1 MKTKRIFVRI
11 SVLFVALVFP
21 FSAARLCAAA
31 GETVVIGQLKFT
43 ALGDVSCKVE
53 AADKGSIS
61 GAIVIPATAE
71 INGKSYIVTT
81 IAGSAFESCKE
92 ITSVTIESNYL
103 KTIGQR
109 AFLYCSGIS
118 DTIFIPESMDGGS
131 SIGIYAFANIFAP
144 IKFLSATPPT
154 LDVSNGLYPQF
165 RDAKHKITIP
175 CRSMATYLA
184 NAGWAANGDLLYDPC
199 YAYEMDFE
207 GLHYSFTSFSTAT
220 LKGLADG
227 ASLEVLDI
235 PATVSCNDLTYN
247 VTAIADS
254 AFIGNSVITK
264 LAIPSTVET
273 IGVRAFNVCTGL
285 VSIQFAQE
293 GVLATVKDRAF
304 LGCKNIKDTVIIPAS
319 IAKIEPYAFAD
330 WTSLDALQFA
340 GTTPPSLVIAGGV
353 YGQFRDNRAT
363 PYKLLIPCN
372 SRNVYTANEGWG
384 TFASRIEDP
393 CVESTFTDGLLSYSL
408 LLGNSVKVDSFASG
422 VSATKLDVPS
432 KVTHK
437 ANTYYITSIGVQAFK
452 GKNLTSVSIPS
463 TVVEIESQAFANNY
477 LLEVVTFSEGLSII
491 RNGAFLNDEKIG
503 RIELPSTVT
512 SIEYSAFGGNTS
524 IDTAFIY
531 SSTPPV
537 IGQTNPF
544 AGSYPIV
551 VACGSLTDYL
561 NADSWKKCSD
571 PGLLGRLV
579 SGCPEITIYHIGS
592 GTKTTFDGGMVNQ
605 VTYKRKFTPGKWET
619 LYLPFEVESMT
630 VVENDAS
637 VSDINL
643 PCISGVQNGY
653 FYLGTLDAEGNVVFS
668 TDTKLQSKKP
678 YIVYFPD
685 VPDEETGSYY
695 NREVTFTSYVAEQ
708 EIPSTQPTATRGS
721 VDKLVGNVTML
732 PQSIAAPLYLLSV
745 DAKNEFGLK
754 KTEETLY
761 PFECYILPMQE
772 TGAAL
777 SLRKAMPRFNTGED
791 DTPTSNS
798 LLQDKEDIVCFIS
811 DNALH
816 IFSNGKSVRIYTPA
830 GNLVYAAENENT
842 IVLPASQG
850 CYIICSEG
858 HSQKVVL

>member
-11 SVLFVALVFP
+11 SLLYVALVFP
-21 FSAARLCAAA
+21 FSASWLYAAD
-31 GETVVIGQLKFT
+31 GETAIIGQLKFT
-43 ALGDVSCKVE
+43 TLGDISCQVE
-53 AADKGSIS
+53 AADKSSIS

-71 INGKSYIVTT
+71 INGKSYVVST
-81 IAGSAFESCKE
+81 IAENAFNSCKE

-109 AFLYCSGIS
+109 AFLYCSGIR
-118 DTIFIPESMDGGS
+118 DTIFIPASMDAGA
-131 SIGIYAFANIFAP
+131 SIGIYAFADISAP
-144 IKFLSATPPT
+144 VKFLSPTPPT
-154 LDVSNGLYPQF
+154 LVVTYGSYPQF
-165 RDAKHKITIP
+165 RNAKHKITIP
-175 CRSMATYLA
+175 CRSMATYLE
-184 NAGWAANGDLLYDPC
+184 NPGWASNGDLLYDPC

-207 GLHYSFTSFSTAT
+207 ELHYSFTSFSTAT

-227 ASLEVLDI
+227 AALKVLDI
-235 PATVSCNDLTYN
+235 PATVSCNGLTYN
-247 VTAIADS
+247 VSAIADS

-330 WTSLDALQFA
+330 WTSLDALQFI
-340 GTTPPSLVIAGGV
+340 GTTPPNLVIAGGV

-363 PYKLLIPCN
+363 PYKLLIPC
-372 SRNVYTANEGWG
+372 STRSVYTAKEGWG
-384 TFASRIEDP
+384 TFASRIVDP
-393 CVESTFTDGLLSYSL
+393 CVESTFTDGLLSYTL
-408 LLGNSVKVDSFASG
+408 LSGSNVKVDGFASG
-422 VSATKLDVPS
+422 VSATELDIPS
-432 KVTHK
+432 QVIHNK
-437 ANTYYITSIGVQAFK
+437 NTYYITNIGAQAFK

-463 TVVEIESQAFANNY
+463 TVVEIEFQAFANNY
-477 LLEVVTFSEGLSII
+477 LLEEVVFSEGLSII
-491 RNGAFLNDEKIG
+491 RNGAFLNDKKIG
-503 RIELPSTVT
+503 RIEIPSTVKT
-512 SIEYSAFGGNTS
+512 IEYSAFGGNTS
-524 IDTAFIY
+524 IDTAFINT
-531 SSTPPV
+531 STPPI
-537 IGQTNPF
+537 IGNTNPF
-544 AGSYPIV
+544 AGTYPIV
-551 VACGSLTDYL
+551 VPCGSLKNYL
-561 NADSWKKCSD
+561 NADSWKDCSD
-571 PGLLGRLV
+571 PGLLDRLV
-579 SGCPEITIYHIGS
+579 SDCPEITIYHVGS
-592 GTKTTFDGGMVNQ
+592 GTKTSFDGGMVNK

-653 FYLGTLDAEGNVVFS
+653 FYLGTLDAEGNLAFS

-678 YIVYFPD
+678 YIIYFPD
-685 VPDEETGSYY
+685 VIDTETGSYY
-695 NREVTFTSYVAEQ
+695 NREITFTSYVAEQ
-708 EIPSTQPTATRGS
+708 EIPSKQPTATRGT
-721 VDKLVGNVTML
+721 VDQLIGNATMRS
-732 PQSIAAPLYLLSV
+732 QSIAAPLYLLSE

-754 KTEETLY
+754 QSNETLY

-777 SLRKAMPRFNTGED
+777 SLRKAMPRFNSGGD

-798 LLQDKEDIVCFIS
+798 LLQDKDEIVCFVS

-816 IFSNGKSVRIYTPA
+816 IFSNGKPVRIYTPT
-830 GNLVYAAENENT
+830 GTLLYAAENENT
-842 IVLPASQG
+842 VVFPASHG

-858 HSQKVVL
+858 HSQKVAL